1 MAGKTMR
8 RTAVNQGDIS
18 STAILAFFKE
28 LEMEKL
34 MTQVKQFVQDE
45 EGASAV
51 EYGVLVALIIVVCIA
66 TIKAIGGNLNNAFE
80 KVNNAI
86 K

>member
-1 MAGKTMR
+1 
-8 RTAVNQGDIS
+8 
-18 STAILAFFKE
+18 
-28 LEMEKL
+28 MEKL

-66 TIKAIGGNLNNAFE
+66 TIKAIGNNLNASFE